1 MTLDVTFTVPDK
13 LRLKINR
20 DKFQRNVGGRL
31 ATRLRKQWS
40 RWLTGGGEVLYYP
53 QTEVERQQGPL
64 KVNGWIAK
72 NVKYLPD
79 IQEVA
84 ASNRVKTFLDSDGKS
99 RRVSK
104 RANSLYGIMRI
115 LISGKWNRRIRKERT
130 ITTKRGKTIKRGRWV
145 QLRQVRPVLDI
156 YGDRKPATLEA
167 KQQYAER
174 EVARQVARGEI
185 QLLTELQGVYKTTRK
200 GLQRSRR

>member
-1 MTLDVTFTVPDK
+1 
-13 LRLKINR
+13 
-20 DKFQRNVGGRL
+20 
-31 ATRLRKQWS
+31 
-40 RWLTGGGEVLYYP
+40 
-53 QTEVERQQGPL
+53 
-64 KVNGWIAK
+64 
-72 NVKYLPD
+72 
-79 IQEVA
+79 
-84 ASNRVKTFLDSDGKS
+84 
-99 RRVSK
+99 VSK

-174 EVARQVARGEI
+174 EVARQVSRGEI